1 MSAPFRKEDRLLDK
15 AARFA
20 VNHEITDFVMPYLEI
35 YSRTDIIGNLLFPV
49 VAPWTI
55 LIGQEVFDFASI
67 MSTNPKEN
75 ASRLIDRI
83 RQLEEQKRLNESKDN
98 SVSKTKTRSRRFLR
112 RR

>member
-55 LIGQEVFDFASI
+55 LMGQEVFDFASI